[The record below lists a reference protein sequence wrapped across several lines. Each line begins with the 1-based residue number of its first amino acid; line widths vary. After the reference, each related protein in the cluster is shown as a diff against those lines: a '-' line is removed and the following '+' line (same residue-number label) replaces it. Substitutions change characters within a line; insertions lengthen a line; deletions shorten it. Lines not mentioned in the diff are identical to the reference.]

1 MAVAEQGDPAE
12 NAYDLT
18 AKIVP
23 FLDRHFVIPILV
35 FLNETG
41 KYRSEQVMKAQVDLL
56 AQTNM
61 VDYAIDLSK
70 EMSGT
75 DDEPSYLVERRDEVL
90 EEMNDMQQRV
100 SPLLELI
107 DDENKYQEM
116 KKLKVVSEIIAAFE
130 LAPDAMDTLF
140 MYSKFQ
146 YNCGNYTMAAELLK
160 HYRVL
165 TANDTQTGNT
175 NKQLLALWGSLAC
188 SVLDCEWEGAGDL
201 VLKLDEAYDSANL
214 KISRYELVLNR
225 SWLLHWTLF
234 IVFKAD
240 NIVVQKKLMD
250 WFLQDKSLQIISIS
264 ATHLLRYVAA
274 LLILHK
280 SLQDHR
286 ASELL
291 NKIRQDSYWFSD
303 PITQFLEAL
312 YFDIDF
318 DAAQEHLNACDQVL
332 EADYFLSDL
341 KKEFKE
347 HCRELIFET
356 YCRIHQHINL
366 HMIAE
371 KLDMTPQEAE
381 IWIVKLIQQAKLD
394 AKIDSE
400 TNRVL
405 MARQAPNV
413 YHQVLEKTKN
423 VAFRTQLLNANIEK
437 RTYSQPR
444 D

>member
-1 MAVAEQGDPAE
+1 MVQQPELPSAE
-12 NAYDLT
+12 NRYDLT
-18 AKIVP
+18 RKIVP
-23 FLDRHFVIPILV
+23 FLDRHFVIPVLG
-35 FLNETG
+35 FFQESGLY
-41 KYRSEQVMKAQVDLL
+41 KKEQIMKAQVDLL

-61 VDYAIDLSK
+61 VDYAIDLHK
-70 EMSGT
+70 ELTGT
-75 DDEPSYLVERRDEVL
+75 EDEPSYLVDRRDEVL
-90 EEMNDMQQRV
+90 EEMEEMKGKVQQ
-100 SPLLELI
+100 LLELI
-107 DDENKYQEM
+107 DDEPRYTEM
-116 KKLKVVSEIIAAFE
+116 KRLKVVSEITQQFDLE
-130 LAPDAMDTLF
+130 PDAIDSLF
-140 MYSKFQ
+140 AYAKFQ
-146 YNCGNYTMAAELLK
+146 YQCGNYAMAGELLK
-160 HYRVL
+160 HYRIL

-188 SVLDCEWEGAGDL
+188 CVLECEWEGAGEL

-214 KISRYELVLNR
+214 KIARYEVVLNR
-225 SWLLHWTLF
+225 AWLLHWTLF

-240 NIVVQKKLMD
+240 NPTVQKKLME
-250 WFLQDKSLQIISIS
+250 WFLQDKSLQTISI
-264 ATHLLRYVAA
+264 ACTHLLRYVAA

-280 SLQDHR
+280 QLQDSR

-291 NKIRQDSYWFSD
+291 NKIRQDRYWFSD

-318 DAAQEHLNACDQVL
+318 DAAQEQLNVCCKVL

-341 KKEFKE
+341 QQEFKD

-366 HMIAE
+366 SMIAE
-371 KLDMTPQEAE
+371 KLGMGEDEAE

-405 MARQAPNV
+405 MARQAPNI
-413 YHQVLEKTKN
+413 YQQVLDRTKN
-423 VAFRTQLLNANIEK
+423 VAFRTQLLNVKIEK
-437 RTYSQPR
+437 NGLQPVH
-444 D
+444 